1 MATVASTGGD
11 EQSLFVRKATG
22 LVRGWSVRDA
32 FIYATFSINIVTLG
46 LYIFSYGPFI
56 PKGSLLW
63 SVLLAGGYL
72 VLQGVTYASLIAA
85 MPRAGGDYVWISRVL
100 GGGPGFVLAITGW
113 WFILW
118 LWVPIYANILNVEVL
133 GPMAAIV
140 GWSGAVDFLGKN
152 DGIFAASVVTAL
164 LASGFIALGMRT
176 YAKVQKICFY
186 GGLVGLAIMM
196 LLLLFNSKASFITHF
211 NDQSKDL
218 YGVDNAY
225 GATLKAGLKDYTV
238 PAPGSLALGATLAL
252 IPMMAFFNL
261 WSNWGATLYGEVR
274 GASDFRQN
282 IFAMAGALVAPSIAA
297 VILSLVFSKPFG
309 WDFYHAANNTFWAG
323 TIPTGV
329 WPYPGLLA
337 ASFLPGGFLQFV
349 LIAILS
355 MWFFGW
361 VGTVF
366 LSSTRVVFAAAFDR
380 VLPEGVAKVD
390 RNGVPLIAL
399 LLMLVPSLGIAAL
412 YAYSTK
418 FATYTLDATLVI
430 AVTFLG
436 SAVAA
441 AILPWRKRDIYM
453 ASPIAKYTVLGIPL
467 ITAASGLF
475 IVFLVGCLYKWLQDD
490 RYGINDNGSLIFMGA
505 LYALALGI
513 VVAGPLSGPG
523 GGGGPGGM
531 HWPWPWGKLPPVNL
545 PRLGARGSRR
555 GGHGG
560 RGFPPPPR

>member
-1 MATVASTGGD
+1 MASVTAGSGD
-11 EQSLFVRKATG
+11 AAAERAVFVRKATG
-22 LVRGWSVRDA
+22 LVRGWSTRDA
-32 FIYATFSINIVTLG
+32 FIYAAFSINLITLG
-46 LYIFSYGPFI
+46 LYIFGYAPFI
-56 PKGSLLW
+56 PGGSLIW
-63 SVLLAGGYL
+63 AVLLAGGYL
-72 VLQGVTYASLIAA
+72 VVQGITYASLIAA

-100 GGGPGFVLAITGW
+100 GGGIGFVLAITGW

-133 GPMAAIV
+133 GPMAAII
-140 GWSGAVDFLGKN
+140 GWSGAVDFLGKD

-176 YAKVQKICFY
+176 YAKVQKFCFY
-186 GGLVGLAIMM
+186 GGLVGLAIMI
-196 LLLLFNSKASFITHF
+196 LLLLFNSKASFITNF
-211 NDQSKDL
+211 NEQSKDL

-225 GATLKAGLKDYTV
+225 QATLAAGLKDFSV
-238 PAPGSLALGATLAL
+238 PATGSFAFAATFAL
-252 IPMMAFFNL
+252 IPMMTFFNL

-282 IFAMAGALVAPSIAA
+282 IFAMAGALVATSIAA
-297 VILSLVFSKPFG
+297 VILFLLFSKTFG
-309 WDFYHAANNTFWAG
+309 WDFYHAANNAFWAG

-355 MWFFGW
+355 LWFFGW

-390 RNGVPLIAL
+390 RNGVPVIAL
-399 LLMLVPSLGIAAL
+399 LLMLVPSIGIAAL
-412 YAYSTK
+412 YAYSTD

-436 SAVAA
+436 STVAA
-441 AILPWRKRDIYM
+441 AILPWRRREIYM
-453 ASPIAKYTVLGIPL
+453 ASPIARYRILGIPL
-467 ITAASGLF
+467 ITAAATLF
-475 IVFLVGCLYKWLQDD
+475 GIFLVWCLYKWLKDD
-490 RYGINDNGSLIFMGA
+490 AYGINNTDSLIFMGC
-505 LYALALGI
+505 LYALALI
-513 VVAGPLSGPG
+513 IFVAA
-523 GGGGPGGM
+523 
-531 HWPWPWGKLPPVNL
+531 
-545 PRLGARGSRR
+545 RLSRR
-555 GGHGG
+555 RQGMDLSMAYGEI
-560 RGFPPPPR
+560 PAE

>member
-1 MATVASTGGD
+1 MASVAAGAGD
-11 EQSLFVRKATG
+11 AAERAVFVRKATG
-22 LVRGWSVRDA
+22 LVRGWSTRDA
-32 FIYATFSINIVTLG
+32 FIYAAFSINLITLG
-46 LYIFSYGPFI
+46 LYIFGYAPFI
-56 PKGSLLW
+56 PDGSLIW
-63 SVLLAGGYL
+63 AVLIGGGYL
-72 VLQGVTYASLIAA
+72 VVQGITYASLIAA

-100 GGGPGFVLAITGW
+100 GGGVGFVLAVAGW

-133 GPMAAIV
+133 GPMAAII
-140 GWSGAVDFLGKN
+140 GWNGAVDFLGKS
-152 DGIFAASVVTAL
+152 DGIFAASVATAL
-164 LASGFIALGMRT
+164 LASGLIALGMRT
-176 YAKVQKICFY
+176 YAKIQKFCFY
-186 GGLVGLAIMM
+186 GGMVGLVVMV

-211 NDQSKDL
+211 NEQSKDL

-225 GATLKAGLKDYTV
+225 QGTLKAGLKDFSV
-238 PAPGSLALGATLAL
+238 PGSGSFAFAATFAL

-282 IFAMAGALVAPSIAA
+282 IFAMAGALVATSIAA
-297 VILSLVFSKPFG
+297 VILFLLFAKTFG
-309 WDFYHAANNTFWAG
+309 WDFYNAANNAFWAG

-355 MWFFGW
+355 LWFFGW

-390 RNGVPLIAL
+390 RNGVPVVAL

-412 YAYSTK
+412 YAYSTD

-436 SAVAA
+436 SAIAA
-441 AILPWRKRDIYM
+441 AILPWRKREIYG

-475 IVFLVGCLYKWLQDD
+475 ILFLLFCLYKWLSDD
-490 RYGINDNGSLIFMGA
+490 AYGINNKDSLIFMGS
-505 LYALALGI
+505 LYVLAI
-513 VVAGPLSGPG
+513 AIFV
-523 GGGGPGGM
+523 
-531 HWPWPWGKLPPVNL
+531 
-545 PRLGARGSRR
+545 GSRLYR
-555 GGHGG
+555 RSQGMDLSMAYGEI
-560 RGFPPPPR
+560 PAE